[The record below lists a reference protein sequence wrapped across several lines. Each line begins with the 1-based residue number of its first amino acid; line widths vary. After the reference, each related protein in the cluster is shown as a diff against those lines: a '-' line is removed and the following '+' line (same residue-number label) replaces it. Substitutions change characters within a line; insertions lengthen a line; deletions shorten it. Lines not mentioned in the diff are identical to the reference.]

1 MGCFFAT
8 NTRFLSALGP
18 FAVTV
23 VFDVTA
29 ELAELP
35 VEVLPSVDDVFP
47 PDEFADEVLD
57 VFPVDAVPPA
67 DVFFPL
73 VEDELFVVLVVLEV
87 PAELEVLPVVEFFPF
102 DEVADEVPVELVAEG
117 NVASHV
123 SSLHSGVF
131 VVGELPVF
139 AESVFVVSVFAIF
152 SFFPP
157 CGSV

>member
-1 MGCFFAT
+1 MF
-8 NTRFLSALGP
+8 
-18 FAVTV
+18 VDV
-23 VFDVTA
+23 V
-29 ELAELP
+29 E
-35 VEVLPSVDDVFP
+35 
-47 PDEFADEVLD
+47 
-57 VFPVDAVPPA
+57 FPVDEEPV
-67 DVFFPL
+67 VFVL
-73 VEDELFVVLVVLEV
+73 VEFPVDEEFVVFVLDEF
-87 PAELEVLPVVEFFPF
+87 PV
-102 DEVADEVPVELVAEG
+102 DEVPVELVAEG